1 MKKPHP
7 PSSSTSPAVTQRP
20 AIAAIATAL
29 GEAGIA
35 VIRVSGEGALEKVS
49 RIFRGKD
56 LAAQVTHTAHFG
68 RILDRPDEA
77 ARAARAASTTDTEA
91 PGGIAAAEGLHVA
104 DRGSVKAEKDASKEP
119 RIIDEVVATI
129 FRSPGSYTGEDT
141 VEISC
146 HGGVLVTQEV
156 LETVLRQGVRHA
168 EPGEFTQRA
177 FLNGKLELSQA
188 EAVADMI
195 HAKSRK
201 AVEAAGQQLEGRLGE
216 HVRAF
221 RQQIIDATA
230 MVELELDFIEED
242 VEFANKE
249 ELSRLL
255 GEVRVEIGRLLETY
269 ESGRLVKHGV
279 QTVFVGRPNSGKSTL
294 LNTLMGK
301 ERAIVSATAGTTRDV
316 IDADW
321 SYEGLTFTLTDT
333 AGLRE
338 TADEIESEGVRRSES
353 AVAQAD
359 LILYLADVNV
369 PPDDE
374 EKRLLGRIVAHS
386 EGKVL
391 LKVGTKLDLA
401 DAARREELLK
411 GVPGGSSGRSEDS
424 GIAENSGISDSSPE
438 DERPGPGAGERRFD
452 AVVSAKN
459 GTGIEELKRRM
470 RAEVLHHKDIDTG
483 QVLVTST
490 RHRDAL
496 EKAGHHVEE
505 ALRALEGGM
514 TGDFL
519 AIDLR
524 AALNE
529 LGTITGEITTE
540 DLLDSIF
547 SRFCIGK

>member
-1 MKKPHP
+1 VEDSHP
-7 PSSSTSPAVTQRP
+7 QSIQQRP

-29 GEAGIA
+29 GEAGIS

-56 LAAQVTHTAHFG
+56 LSEQPTHTAHFG
-68 RILDRPDEA
+68 RIMDRLQSQ
-77 ARAARAASTTDTEA
+77 R
-91 PGGIAAAEGLHVA
+91 V
-104 DRGSVKAEKDASKEP
+104 
-119 RIIDEVVATI
+119 IDEVVATI
-129 FRSPGSYTGEDT
+129 FRSPRSYTGEDT

-156 LETVLRQGVRHA
+156 LEAILRQGVRHA

-201 AVEAAGQQLEGRLGE
+201 AVEAAGRQLEGELGR

-249 ELSRLL
+249 ELARLL
-255 GEVRVEIGRLLETY
+255 GDVRAEIGRLLETY
-269 ESGRLVKHGV
+269 ESGRLVRNGV
-279 QTVFVGRPNSGKSTL
+279 QTVFVGRPNAGKSTL

-321 SYEGLTFTLTDT
+321 SYGGLTFTLTDT

-353 AVAQAD
+353 AVAKAD
-359 LILYLADVNV
+359 LILYLKDVSE
-369 PPDDE
+369 PPDE
-374 EKRLLGRIVAHS
+374 EERRLLERIRERS

-391 LKVGTKLDLA
+391 LEVGTKLDLA
-401 DAARREELLK
+401 EPANREKLLRHAQAASTRKSEKRAGRGGAK
-411 GVPGGSSGRSEDS
+411 PGGDIVDPGKDVAASGVDS
-424 GIAENSGISDSSPE
+424 VA
-438 DERPGPGAGERRFD
+438 PGAPEFD
-452 AVVSAKN
+452 TVISARD

-470 RAEVLHHKDIDTG
+470 RAEVLHHKEIDTG
-483 QVLVTST
+483 QVMITST

-496 EKAGHHVEE
+496 EKARHHVEE

-524 AALNE
+524 AALGE